1 MQPSCNIS
9 QPAASHGGRLW
20 LVYRGVCAAL
30 PLLSCHVCLVMLVWC
45 VNGAHRQAGSRILDT
60 RIYTPPPVTHVNL
73 DPAWDARP
81 QQPITYVHWC
91 WIVFP
96 FFNIWLFLIFIWNR
110 CTVLISIW
118 NGGFTMIQ
126 LERLCL
132 KLMILKQWIYQ
143 LNMKTTK
150 MKSAPLQIFMITEL
164 TLPSGGVRQGDTLTI
179 LQLARH
185 PHPAHTSTSPR
196 WTHAHGG
203 RLSSCAPLQEWCV
216 DATKVRVTTCPGV
229 WWTLER
235 KQDSVHSDRSR
246 DTFFWWNPS
255 PGGHTGDISWQRT
268 SIYRH
273 GHISPD
279 IGWDIHSKK
288 ADNVSKIL
296 KYHTPSWIFCLWI
309 DN

>member
-1 MQPSCNIS
+1 
-9 QPAASHGGRLW
+9 
-20 LVYRGVCAAL
+20 
-30 PLLSCHVCLVMLVWC
+30 ML
-45 VNGAHRQAGSRILDT
+45 
-60 RIYTPPPVTHVNL
+60 
-73 DPAWDARP
+73 
-81 QQPITYVHWC
+81 
-91 WIVFP
+91 
-96 FFNIWLFLIFIWNR
+96 
-110 CTVLISIW
+110 
-118 NGGFTMIQ
+118 
-126 LERLCL
+126 
-132 KLMILKQWIYQ
+132 
-143 LNMKTTK
+143 
-150 MKSAPLQIFMITEL
+150 TEL

-185 PHPAHTSTSPR
+185 PHPAHTSTSQR

-296 KYHTPSWIFCLWI
+296 KYQHSSSFYILLWNWQLSKTYHLDMTFIARIFMTNFENLLNYRKHSRCWIMTTKYQINYVMMFT
-309 DN
+309 NTTN

>member
-1 MQPSCNIS
+1 
-9 QPAASHGGRLW
+9 
-20 LVYRGVCAAL
+20 
-30 PLLSCHVCLVMLVWC
+30 ML
-45 VNGAHRQAGSRILDT
+45 
-60 RIYTPPPVTHVNL
+60 
-73 DPAWDARP
+73 
-81 QQPITYVHWC
+81 
-91 WIVFP
+91 
-96 FFNIWLFLIFIWNR
+96 
-110 CTVLISIW
+110 
-118 NGGFTMIQ
+118 
-126 LERLCL
+126 
-132 KLMILKQWIYQ
+132 
-143 LNMKTTK
+143 
-150 MKSAPLQIFMITEL
+150 TEL

-185 PHPAHTSTSPR
+185 PHPAHTSTSQR

-255 PGGHTGDISWQRT
+255 PGGHTGDISWQAT

-279 IGWDIHSKK
+279 IGWDFLIKK

-296 KYHTPSWIFCLWI
+296 KYQHPLYFALELTIKQNISNWFIKLIHWFLWDMTFIARIFMTNFENLLNYRKHSRCWIMTTKYQINYVMMFTNTS
-309 DN
+309 D